1 MIPEDEPHKSLYNKE
16 EIEMELNKIPEL
28 EKRMDRL
35 ENEII
40 ILKKRIKKLQE
51 VKKW

>member
-1 MIPEDEPHKSLYNKE
+1 MIPEDEPHKSLYNKG

-51 VKKW
+51 VKK